1 MAISHISPR
10 FTATNDQPSSPLR
23 TTRPLISK
31 TVQLSSP
38 LQKHPETKS
47 RKKEFPSVAKLLD
60 GISFQ
65 DETHPDFFLRA
76 SRFKPRKPILHP
88 SELILPRPSSS
99 SRDNL
104 IASHPL
110 TSPDAL
116 PPATV
121 PACSSSSIPLLLQRT
136 CDSTTTTSSTSSFSP
151 RSPADSCPSS
161 PVHHATVNSL
171 KRVYTSSS
179 EEDDESDNE
188 EDGDDEESE
197 EKNSTRSSESSDE
210 RTLKSPPAFGLGIVW
225 QTGLGERG
233 SSPESERPI
242 ARPSRTWLTKTSLD
256 RASPAKS
263 SATSPA
269 PVVAAAGGDDDA
281 GFKAL
286 IGRSDGPV
294 LGLVS
299 SRSVEIRQN
308 DKRRRFLH
316 GVRFHQVIR

>member
-10 FTATNDQPSSPLR
+10 LTATNDQPSSPMR
-23 TTRPLISK
+23 TPRPLISK

-38 LQKHPETKS
+38 VQKPQEIKS

-76 SRFKPRKPILHP
+76 SRFKPKKPILHP

-99 SRDNL
+99 SSRYLPENL

-110 TSPDAL
+110 SSSDAL
-116 PPATV
+116 KPATV
-121 PACSSSSIPLLLQRT
+121 PACSSSSTPLLSQRT
-136 CDSTTTTSSTSSFSP
+136 SDSTTTTSSSSSFSP

-161 PVHHATVNSL
+161 PVHHTTINSL

-179 EEDDESDNE
+179 EEDDESD
-188 EDGDDEESE
+188 EDGDDEDSE

-210 RTLKSPPAFGLGIVW
+210 RALKRSSAFGLGIVW

-233 SSPESERPI
+233 SSPEAERPI
-242 ARPSRTWLTKTSLD
+242 ARPSRTWLTKTSLE
-256 RASPAKS
+256 RTSPAKS
-263 SATSPA
+263 SAASSG
-269 PVVAAAGGDDDA
+269 AAGGVDDA
-281 GFKAL
+281 GYNAL
-286 IGRSDGPV
+286 NGRSEGPL

-299 SRSVEIRQN
+299 SRSIEIRQT